1 MWFNFFKEFIL
12 WLSDI
17 DARLLLIV
25 NGAHSPFFD
34 SVMWCISGRWIWV
47 PFYAVLAYLLFRRMS
62 WKRASICLVTIGLII
77 LAADQTCATLIR
89 PEIGRLRPANLN
101 NPLSSFVHVVNGYR
115 GGRYG
120 FPSCHAAN
128 TFALAVFMS
137 LVIRHKWFTVMM
149 FSWAFVVSYSRMY
162 LGVHY
167 FGDLFCGATIG
178 SLFAVLFY
186 YLQNYL
192 FKRLNILLLSAK
204 TPKSIKNLP
213 EVL

>member
-77 LAADQTCATLIR
+77 LSADQTCATLIR

-128 TFALAVFMS
+128 TFAIAVFMS

-149 FSWAFVVSYSRMY
+149 FSWAFIVSYSRMY

-192 FKRLNILLLSAK
+192 FKRLNI
-204 TPKSIKNLP
+204 
-213 EVL
+213 

>member
-101 NPLSSFVHVVNGYR
+101 NPLSSFVHVVNGYC

-192 FKRLNILLLSAK
+192 FKRLNI
-204 TPKSIKNLP
+204 
-213 EVL
+213 

>member
-25 NGAHSPFFD
+25 NGEHSPFFD

-192 FKRLNILLLSAK
+192 FKRLNI
-204 TPKSIKNLP
+204 
-213 EVL
+213 

>member
-128 TFALAVFMS
+128 IFALAVFMS

-186 YLQNYL
+186 YIQNYL
-192 FKRLNILLLSAK
+192 FKRLNI
-204 TPKSIKNLP
+204 
-213 EVL
+213 

>member
-1 MWFNFFKEFIL
+1 MWFIFFKEFIL

-192 FKRLNILLLSAK
+192 FKRLNI
-204 TPKSIKNLP
+204 
-213 EVL
+213 

>member
-34 SVMWCISGRWIWV
+34 AVMWCISGRWIWV

-149 FSWAFVVSYSRMY
+149 FSWAFIVSYSRMY

-192 FKRLNILLLSAK
+192 FKRLNI
-204 TPKSIKNLP
+204 
-213 EVL
+213 

>member
-1 MWFNFFKEFIL
+1 MWFNFFKGFIL

-149 FSWAFVVSYSRMY
+149 FSWAFIVSYSRMY

-186 YLQNYL
+186 YIQNYL
-192 FKRLNILLLSAK
+192 FKRLNI
-204 TPKSIKNLP
+204 
-213 EVL
+213 

>member
-77 LAADQTCATLIR
+77 LSADQTCATLIR
-89 PEIGRLRPANLN
+89 PEIGRLRPANLK

-149 FSWAFVVSYSRMY
+149 FSWAFIVSYSRMY

-192 FKRLNILLLSAK
+192 FKRLNI
-204 TPKSIKNLP
+204 
-213 EVL
+213 

>member
-137 LVIRHKWFTVMM
+137 LVIRHKCFTVMM

-192 FKRLNILLLSAK
+192 FKRLNI
-204 TPKSIKNLP
+204 
-213 EVL
+213 

>member
-34 SVMWCISGRWIWV
+34 FVMWCISGRWIWV

-149 FSWAFVVSYSRMY
+149 FSWAFIVSYSRMY

-192 FKRLNILLLSAK
+192 FKRLNI
-204 TPKSIKNLP
+204 
-213 EVL
+213 

>member
-34 SVMWCISGRWIWV
+34 AVMWCISGRWIWL

-89 PEIGRLRPANLN
+89 PEIDRLRPANLN

-149 FSWAFVVSYSRMY
+149 FSWAFIVSYSRMY

-192 FKRLNILLLSAK
+192 FKRLNI
-204 TPKSIKNLP
+204 
-213 EVL
+213 

>member
-1 MWFNFFKEFIL
+1 MWFKFFKEFIL

-192 FKRLNILLLSAK
+192 FKRLNI
-204 TPKSIKNLP
+204 
-213 EVL
+213 

>member
-34 SVMWCISGRWIWV
+34 FVMWCISGRWIWV

-192 FKRLNILLLSAK
+192 FKRLNI
-204 TPKSIKNLP
+204 
-213 EVL
+213 

>member
-62 WKRASICLVTIGLII
+62 WKRVSICLVTIGLII

-149 FSWAFVVSYSRMY
+149 FSWAFIVSYSRMY

-192 FKRLNILLLSAK
+192 LKRLNI
-204 TPKSIKNLP
+204 
-213 EVL
+213 

>member
-1 MWFNFFKEFIL
+1 MWFNFFREFIL

-192 FKRLNILLLSAK
+192 FKRLNI
-204 TPKSIKNLP
+204 
-213 EVL
+213 

>member
-62 WKRASICLVTIGLII
+62 WKRASLCLVTIGLII

-120 FPSCHAAN
+120 FPSCHAVN

-192 FKRLNILLLSAK
+192 FKRLNI
-204 TPKSIKNLP
+204 
-213 EVL
+213 

>member
-101 NPLSSFVHVVNGYR
+101 NPLSSLVHVVNGYR

-192 FKRLNILLLSAK
+192 FKRLNI
-204 TPKSIKNLP
+204 
-213 EVL
+213 

>member
-149 FSWAFVVSYSRMY
+149 FSWAFIVSYSRMY

-167 FGDLFCGATIG
+167 FGDLFCGATTG

-192 FKRLNILLLSAK
+192 FKRLNI
-204 TPKSIKNLP
+204 
-213 EVL
+213 

>member
-192 FKRLNILLLSAK
+192 FKRLNIIVLS
-204 TPKSIKNLP
+204 
-213 EVL
+213 

>member
-192 FKRLNILLLSAK
+192 FKRLNL
-204 TPKSIKNLP
+204 
-213 EVL
+213 

>member
-47 PFYAVLAYLLFRRMS
+47 PFYAVLAYLLFRLMS

-149 FSWAFVVSYSRMY
+149 FSWAFIVSYSRMY

-192 FKRLNILLLSAK
+192 FKRLNI
-204 TPKSIKNLP
+204 
-213 EVL
+213 

>member
-25 NGAHSPFFD
+25 NGAHRPFFD

-128 TFALAVFMS
+128 TFALSVFMS

-192 FKRLNILLLSAK
+192 FKRLNI
-204 TPKSIKNLP
+204 
-213 EVL
+213 

>member
-47 PFYAVLAYLLFRRMS
+47 PFNAVLAYLLFRRMS

-149 FSWAFVVSYSRMY
+149 FSWAFIVSYSRMY

-192 FKRLNILLLSAK
+192 FKRLNI
-204 TPKSIKNLP
+204 
-213 EVL
+213 

>member
-25 NGAHSPFFD
+25 NCAHSPFFD

-192 FKRLNILLLSAK
+192 FKRLNI
-204 TPKSIKNLP
+204 
-213 EVL
+213 

>member
-149 FSWAFVVSYSRMY
+149 FSWAFIVSYSRMY

-192 FKRLNILLLSAK
+192 FKRLNR
-204 TPKSIKNLP
+204 
-213 EVL
+213 VC

>member
-34 SVMWCISGRWIWV
+34 AVMWCISGRWIWL

-62 WKRASICLVTIGLII
+62 WKRASLCLVTIGLII

-149 FSWAFVVSYSRMY
+149 FSWAFIVSYSRMY

-192 FKRLNILLLSAK
+192 FKRLNI
-204 TPKSIKNLP
+204 
-213 EVL
+213 

>member
-149 FSWAFVVSYSRMY
+149 FSWAFIVSYSRMY

-192 FKRLNILLLSAK
+192 VKRLNI
-204 TPKSIKNLP
+204 
-213 EVL
+213 

>member
-128 TFALAVFMS
+128 TFALVVFMS

-149 FSWAFVVSYSRMY
+149 FSWAFIVSYSRMY

-192 FKRLNILLLSAK
+192 FKRLNI
-204 TPKSIKNLP
+204 
-213 EVL
+213 

>member
-1 MWFNFFKEFIL
+1 MWFNFFKEFVL

-192 FKRLNILLLSAK
+192 FKRLNI
-204 TPKSIKNLP
+204 
-213 EVL
+213 

>member
-77 LAADQTCATLIR
+77 LAADQTCTTLIR

-192 FKRLNILLLSAK
+192 FKRLNI
-204 TPKSIKNLP
+204 
-213 EVL
+213 

>member
-34 SVMWCISGRWIWV
+34 AVMWCISGRWIWL

-101 NPLSSFVHVVNGYR
+101 NPLSSFMHVVNGYR

-149 FSWAFVVSYSRMY
+149 FSWAFIVSYSRMY

-192 FKRLNILLLSAK
+192 FKRLNI
-204 TPKSIKNLP
+204 
-213 EVL
+213 

>member
-17 DARLLLIV
+17 DAHLLLIV

-192 FKRLNILLLSAK
+192 FKRLNI
-204 TPKSIKNLP
+204 
-213 EVL
+213 

>member
-12 WLSDI
+12 WLSDV

-89 PEIGRLRPANLN
+89 PEVGRLRPANLN

-149 FSWAFVVSYSRMY
+149 FSWAFIVSYSRMY

-192 FKRLNILLLSAK
+192 FKRLNI
-204 TPKSIKNLP
+204 
-213 EVL
+213 

>member
-162 LGVHY
+162 LGFHY

-192 FKRLNILLLSAK
+192 FKRLNI
-204 TPKSIKNLP
+204 
-213 EVL
+213 

>member
-149 FSWAFVVSYSRMY
+149 FSWAFIVSYSRMY
-162 LGVHY
+162 LGFHY

-192 FKRLNILLLSAK
+192 FKRLNI
-204 TPKSIKNLP
+204 
-213 EVL
+213 